1 MCEVLAAGETLGTG
15 SSTHGALWGVCAV
28 VGEPMQFSLQVRW
41 PRSSTLACI
50 TAQQWYELFAPSA
63 ASPCRSPRM
72 RAISSTPA
80 CSSAHAIFAACA
92 PSLHW
97 YTCLL

>member
-15 SSTHGALWGVCAV
+15 SSAHGALWGVCAV
-28 VGEPMQFSLQVRW
+28 VGEPMQFSLQVRC

-50 TAQQWYELFAPSA
+50 AAQQWGELFAPSS
-63 ASPCRSPRM
+63 ASPCSSPRM
-72 RAISSTPA
+72 RAIFSTPA

-92 PSLHW
+92 QSLH
-97 YTCLL
+97 